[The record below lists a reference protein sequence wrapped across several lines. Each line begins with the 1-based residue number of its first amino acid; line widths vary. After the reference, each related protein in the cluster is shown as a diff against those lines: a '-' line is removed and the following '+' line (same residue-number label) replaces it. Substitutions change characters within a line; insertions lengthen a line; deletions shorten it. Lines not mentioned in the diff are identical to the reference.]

1 MTNSVAGGPVLKR
14 DRTEMILYFSRPSEN
29 GPRALSGRRITVKDK
44 PLLQAHSL
52 STLTEWCYYGRE
64 VVSEW
69 PG

>member
-52 STLTEWCYYGRE
+52 STLTE
-64 VVSEW
+64 
-69 PG
+69 